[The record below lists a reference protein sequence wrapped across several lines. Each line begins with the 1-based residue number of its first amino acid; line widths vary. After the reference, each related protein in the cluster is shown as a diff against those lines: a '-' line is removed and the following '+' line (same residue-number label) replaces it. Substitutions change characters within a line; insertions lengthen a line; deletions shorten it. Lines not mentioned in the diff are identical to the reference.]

1 MQGKIYYD
9 NLTVNIAVRLGGFMN
24 NFPTLKELYRQ
35 KAQIITQI
43 KNFPDFR
50 SGSLVG
56 RYRKCG
62 KPNCHCAKPDSKGHG
77 PSWSLTRTFKG
88 KTITKIIPK
97 DAVEITRKQISQYHQ
112 FQETVHNLVETNV
125 KICNA
130 HLESSGQET
139 DDLHEVE
146 KKG

>member
-1 MQGKIYYD
+1 
-9 NLTVNIAVRLGGFMN
+9 MN
-24 NFPTLKELYRQ
+24 TFPTLKELHRQ
-35 KAQIITQI
+35 KAQLLAQI
-43 KNFPDFR
+43 KNFSDFR

-77 PSWSLTRTFKG
+77 PSWSLTRTVKG
-88 KTITKIIPK
+88 KTVTTIIPK

-125 KICNA
+125 KICDA
-130 HLESSGQET
+130 QLASPAPET
-139 DDLHEVE
+139 DDLSEVE